1 MHIMFFYIKIN
12 LIFLLKQNFSLRS
25 EKMDGRRC
33 YNISINKI
41 EKNGGCTTGHKTY
54 ENIGYCIGNIFK
66 MIHLK
71 KLERKKMKESPRVE
85 IKDKILLTIE
95 EAAAYSGISVTTI
108 RGRLREGNYDF
119 ILKNG
124 TKTLI
129 KRRRFEQYLESV
141 DAI

>member
-1 MHIMFFYIKIN
+1 
-12 LIFLLKQNFSLRS
+12 
-25 EKMDGRRC
+25 
-33 YNISINKI
+33 
-41 EKNGGCTTGHKTY
+41 
-54 ENIGYCIGNIFK
+54 
-66 MIHLK
+66 
-71 KLERKKMKESPRVE
+71 MKEPPRVE

-108 RGRLREGNYDF
+108 RGRLKEGNHDF

-129 KRRRFEQYLESV
+129 KRRGLERYLESV

>member
-1 MHIMFFYIKIN
+1 
-12 LIFLLKQNFSLRS
+12 
-25 EKMDGRRC
+25 
-33 YNISINKI
+33 
-41 EKNGGCTTGHKTY
+41 
-54 ENIGYCIGNIFK
+54 
-66 MIHLK
+66 
-71 KLERKKMKESPRVE
+71 MKEPPRVE

-108 RGRLREGNYDF
+108 RGRLKEGNYDF

-129 KRRRFEQYLESV
+129 KRRGLERYLESV